1 MTVEVADESEQER
14 EECTP
19 RVKWITNNN
28 RPTFKL
34 FVTFSLKLWRQ
45 KKAKITQRGRVL
57 LDVDFSRSRNLYCA
71 CLRSAR
77 ALIRN
82 STEKNLRLFIR
93 FVFHLGGW
101 LSFAILMSRMRHENI
116 IMLTHDHTKLILQ
129 QVYNTFLCVSSDFFL
144 FMLYPTVLVSSRSF
158 ALVVSSTIH
167 RMECLGVRPT
177 FMRCARDFFVTFIS
191 FGLFNDWH
199 LEVCMLIY
207 LQESDW
213 MIRILLA
220 ENCF

>member
-1 MTVEVADESEQER
+1 MTVEVADESERER

-34 FVTFSLKLWRQ
+34 FVTFSLETLTT

-129 QVYNTFLCVSSDFFL
+129 QVYNTFLCVSSDFFFVHALPNSSCL
-144 FMLYPTVLVSSRSF
+144 FSIICSRRLIDNSSNGMSWRTPNIHEVRARF
-158 ALVVSSTIH
+158 FCYLHKFRVV
-167 RMECLGVRPT
+167 
-177 FMRCARDFFVTFIS
+177 
-191 FGLFNDWH
+191 
-199 LEVCMLIY
+199 
-207 LQESDW
+207 
-213 MIRILLA
+213 
-220 ENCF
+220 